1 MMKFLKALKVSFDME
16 KEIQKIILSENESIK
31 IVTDFVCLK
40 IINKNNK
47 LIVTEQEISK
57 DAKNPKER

>member
-1 MMKFLKALKVSFDME
+1 MSFDME
-16 KEIQKIILSENESIK
+16 KETQKIILSENESIK

-57 DAKNPKER
+57 DAKKSET